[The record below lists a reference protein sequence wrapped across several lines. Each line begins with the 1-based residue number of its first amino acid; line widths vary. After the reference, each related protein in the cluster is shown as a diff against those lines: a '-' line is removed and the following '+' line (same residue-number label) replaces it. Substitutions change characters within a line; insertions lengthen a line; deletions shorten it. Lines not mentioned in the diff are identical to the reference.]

1 MKKIISYAFTVLC
14 LLHVNNIIAQES
26 SEVIAEELGEVVLS
40 IPFSDSK
47 ESSVIHIE
55 KITIDSNKPL
65 MFQQISKSI
74 EKLAGV
80 SFMTTGPGVVKPVIR
95 GLSGN
100 RVVVY
105 NMGLRMENQ
114 QWGQEHS
121 MGLNGSGISSV
132 EVIKG
137 PMSVLYGSDAIG
149 GVIYAIPENFL
160 QGDGTK
166 VDLSTAY
173 NSNYQGTTTNVGVK
187 GGSNDLKYIIRGSMT
202 DNGNFNTPDG
212 EVENSFFE
220 ETDIKFALGYST
232 KSYQSNFRMSVTETM
247 VGLPHGEEHHD
258 EDHDDHEDGDDED
271 GDDDHDDHDDHEEE
285 EEGVYQD
292 TEHTMLSWEN
302 VFTFSDSELNVKVGY
317 TNNIFREYGGHHDE
331 HDEDH
336 EDGDDDGDDD
346 DHDDDHDDHDDHDEH
361 EGAHMDMA
369 LKTTSLD
376 LMYTLPK
383 LEKLETVIGANF
395 LSQENKNYGEE
406 MLIPDAEKMDFGI
419 FGMWNYQLDNM
430 DITFGSRFDNR
441 EIKVAGDEYDYF
453 SFSNS
458 LGLKTS
464 LGSNS
469 IVRLNMSSGY
479 RAPNLAELF
488 SDGAHHGTSQYEIGN
503 SSLVEEQN
511 TQFDVSYSHTNGSN
525 LSVGVDVFY
534 NDISDYIYLSPT
546 GGVIDDLPVYH
557 FDQTDSTI
565 FGGSVHLS
573 YDTNIDW
580 LSFDTSIEYLNGET
594 SDGDNL
600 PMIAPLAFRQ
610 DFTIDINDNIFELDL
625 LYKGEQSN
633 VSEFEDFTDSYFTVN
648 LSGSHKIDISE
659 NSLNVFWSVDNLL
672 DAEYIDHMSRLKN
685 LGIHEMGRNISVG
698 LNYNF

>member
-1 MKKIISYAFTVLC
+1 MKKFISYAFMALC
-14 LLHVNNIIAQES
+14 LLHTNNIIAQES
-26 SEVIAEELGEVVLS
+26 SEATVDLDEVVLS
-40 IPFSDSK
+40 IPFNDSK

-55 KITIDSNKPL
+55 KITIDSNNPL

-149 GVIYAIPENFL
+149 GVIYSIPENFL

-187 GGSNDLKYIIRGSMT
+187 GGSNNLKYIIRGSMT

-212 EVENSFFE
+212 EVENSFLE

-232 KSYQSNFRMSVTETM
+232 NSYQSNFRMSMTETK

-258 EDHDDHEDGDDED
+258 EDHDDHDD
-271 GDDDHDDHDDHEEE
+271 GDDDDDDDDHDDHEEE
-285 EEGVYQD
+285 EEEGVYID
-292 TEHTMLSWEN
+292 TKHIMLSWEN
-302 VFTFSDSELNVKVGY
+302 VFTFSDSELNVIVGH
-317 TNNIFREYGGHHDE
+317 TNNIFKEYGGHHDE

-346 DHDDDHDDHDDHDEH
+346 DHDDDHDEH
-361 EGAHMDMA
+361 EGAHMDMN

-383 LEKLETVIGANF
+383 LEKLETIIGANF
-395 LSQENKNYGEE
+395 LSQENKNHGEE
-406 MLIPDAEKMDFGI
+406 MLIPDAEKMDIGI
-419 FGMWNYQLDNM
+419 FGMWNYKLDNM
-430 DITFGSRFDNR
+430 DILFGSRFDNR
-441 EIKVAGDEYDYF
+441 EIKAAGDTNAYF

-469 IVRLNMSSGY
+469 IVRLNASSGY
-479 RAPNLAELF
+479 RAPNLAELY
-488 SDGAHHGTSQYEIGN
+488 SDGAHHGTAQYEIGN
-503 SSLVEEQN
+503 SNLNEEQN
-511 TQFDVSYSHTNGSN
+511 TQFDVSYSYTNGSN
-525 LSVGVDVFY
+525 LSVGIDAFY
-534 NDISDYIYLSPT
+534 NNISDYIYLNPA
-546 GGVIDDLPVYH
+546 GAVIDDLPVYN
-557 FDQTDSTI
+557 FAQTDSKI

-580 LSFDTSIEYLNGET
+580 LSSDTSVEYMNGET
-594 SDGDNL
+594 ADGDYL
-600 PMIAPLAFRQ
+600 PMIAPLTLNQ

-625 LYKGEQSN
+625 LYKSKQDN
-633 VSEFEDFTDSYFTVN
+633 VSEFESSTDSYFTVN
-648 LSGSHKIDISE
+648 LSGSHKIDISD
-659 NSLNVFWSVDNLL
+659 NSLNIFWSVDNLL
-672 DAEYIDHMSRLKN
+672 DAEYIDHLSRLKN
-685 LGIHEMGRNISVG
+685 IGIHEMGRNISVG